1 VATFIFG
8 GAVLS
13 KIERGAIRNL
23 LTVAFAMVV
32 LIPSARPDND
42 PRKGE
47 STCVDH
53 GKGGT
58 DGSPVGC
65 QDSQNNGPAHA
76 SVEKEK
82 GKKRNL
88 FRAWLDLGEK
98 VQATQPDWLSP
109 LATTSGR
116 LKQEFRY
123 DIWDQP
129 ASGGN
134 RSYQFGGN
142 KGLEFITSSRTQILI
157 GVPTYLLVSPN
168 GPPAGFGDLP
178 LMLKFRISSAEGR
191 EGNYLVTFLLAAT
204 APTGSHRYGAGDA
217 VVTPTMAFG
226 KGWGR
231 FDVQSTVGVNLPAG
245 DTAKLGRQVL
255 WNTAFQY
262 KAAWRLWPELEANST
277 FYTTGKYA
285 GETQLYLTPGLGF
298 GRAHLA
304 GRFRLSSAV
313 GVQIAATQF
322 HTYNHR
328 WMVSTRVSF

>member
-1 VATFIFG
+1 MHRRIQCGTTIALVTVSFVLL
-8 GAVLS
+8 AVLVPNA
-13 KIERGAIRNL
+13 KPQDGPKK
-23 LTVAFAMVV
+23 V
-32 LIPSARPDND
+32 
-42 PRKGE
+42 E
-47 STCVDH
+47 STCGDR
-53 GKGGT
+53 GKNGM
-58 DGSPVGC
+58 DDSPVAC
-65 QDSQNNGPAHA
+65 QDGQNNGPAQL
-76 SVEKEK
+76 SIEKEK

-98 VQATQPDWLSP
+98 VQAMQPDWLSP

-157 GVPTYLLVSPN
+157 GVPTYLLVSPS

-178 LMLKFRISSAEGR
+178 LMLKFRISSAER
-191 EGNYLVTFLLAAT
+191 TEGNYLLTFLLAAT

-245 DTAKLGRQVL
+245 ETAKLGRQVL

-262 KAAWRLWPELEANST
+262 QAAWKLWPELEANST

-285 GETQLYLTPGLGF
+285 GETQVFLTPELGF
-298 GRAHLA
+298 GRARLA
-304 GRFRLSSAV
+304 GRFRWSSAV
-313 GVQIAATQF
+313 GMQIAATQF

-328 WMVSTRVSF
+328 WMFSTRVSF

>member
-1 VATFIFG
+1 MHWRIT
-8 GAVLS
+8 
-13 KIERGAIRNL
+13 RGVV
-23 LTVAFAMVV
+23 TVAFAVV
-32 LIPSARPDND
+32 TVLVRSARPDD
-42 PRKGE
+42 SPKKDE
-47 STCVDH
+47 STCVDREKS
-53 GKGGT
+53 GLDEGL
-58 DGSPVGC
+58 VAC
-65 QDSQNNGPAHA
+65 QDSQNNRPAQA
-76 SVEKEK
+76 SIEKEK
-82 GKKRNL
+82 EKKRNL

-98 VQATQPDWLSP
+98 IQATQPDWLSP

-168 GPPAGFGDLP
+168 GPPGGFGDLP
-178 LMLKFRISSAEGR
+178 LMLKFRISSAER
-191 EGNYLVTFLLAAT
+191 TEGNYLVTFLLAAT
-204 APTGSHRYGAGDA
+204 APTGSHRYGAGEA

-262 KAAWRLWPELEANST
+262 RAAWKLWPELEANST

-285 GETQLYLTPGLGF
+285 GETQMFLTPGLGF

-304 GRFRLSSAV
+304 GRFRWSSAM
-313 GVQIAATQF
+313 GMQIAATQC

-328 WMVSTRVSF
+328 WMFSTRVSF

>member
-1 VATFIFG
+1 VHWRIQCGTTRGVVAMAFAVM
-8 GAVLS
+8 AVL
-13 KIERGAIRNL
+13 
-23 LTVAFAMVV
+23 V
-32 LIPSARPDND
+32 PSARPSDG
-42 PRKGE
+42 PEKGE
-47 STCVDH
+47 SRCVD
-53 GKGGT
+53 GRKSGT
-58 DGSPVGC
+58 DESPVAC
-65 QDSQNNGPAHA
+65 QDGQDNGPA
-76 SVEKEK
+76 SVCIEQEK
-82 GKKRNL
+82 GKKRNF

-129 ASGGN
+129 AGGGN

-142 KGLEFITSSRTQILI
+142 KGLEFISSSRTQILI

-168 GPPAGFGDLP
+168 GPPGGFGDLP
-178 LMLKFRISSAEGR
+178 LMLKFRISSAER
-191 EGNYLVTFLLAAT
+191 TEGNYLVTFLLAAT

-231 FDVQSTVGVNLPAG
+231 FDVQSTLGVNLPGG

-262 KAAWRLWPELEANST
+262 RAAWRLWPELEANST

-285 GETQLYLTPGLGF
+285 GETQMFLTPGLGF

-304 GRFRLSSAV
+304 GRFRVSSAV

-322 HTYNHR
+322 KTYNHR
-328 WMVSTRVSF
+328 WMFSTRVSF